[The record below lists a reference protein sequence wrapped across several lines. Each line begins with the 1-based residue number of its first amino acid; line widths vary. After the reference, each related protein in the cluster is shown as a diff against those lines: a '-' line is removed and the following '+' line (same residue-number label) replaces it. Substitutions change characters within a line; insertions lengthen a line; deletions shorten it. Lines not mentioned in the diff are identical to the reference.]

1 MNMNRYF
8 LAALMLAAVSGAG
21 AADYLTTSEERPIII
36 INDSRGGRDDY
47 YGRRYDRYPPPPP
60 PRRYFRYD
68 NGGMAGSVE
77 SGRNSIRF
85 NSGGITFID
94 NGTYDS
100 RGFRVDPPPRGY
112 DNGYYGGHYRR

>member
-1 MNMNRYF
+1 
-8 LAALMLAAVSGAG
+8 
-21 AADYLTTSEERPIII
+21 
-36 INDSRGGRDDY
+36 
-47 YGRRYDRYPPPPP
+47 
-60 PRRYFRYD
+60 
-68 NGGMAGSVE
+68 MAGSVE

-112 DNGYYGGHYRR
+112 DNGYYGGYYRR